1 MSEEK
6 VKQKISSLK
15 SELAF
20 YKEEYQKFK
29 HKGQKIKCWLSTG
42 NYKIKKTSD
51 EAKIASCA
59 VIANTI
65 INTDAAITKR

>member
-1 MSEEK
+1 
-6 VKQKISSLK
+6 LL
-15 SELAF
+15 ELQD
-20 YKEEYQKFK
+20 KEYQKFK
-29 HKGQKIKCWLSTG
+29 YNGQKMKGWLNIG

-51 EAKIASCA
+51 EAKVASCA

>member
-1 MSEEK
+1 
-6 VKQKISSLK
+6 LL
-15 SELAF
+15 ELQD
-20 YKEEYQKFK
+20 KEYQKFK
-29 HKGQKIKCWLSTG
+29 HKGQKIKGWLSTG